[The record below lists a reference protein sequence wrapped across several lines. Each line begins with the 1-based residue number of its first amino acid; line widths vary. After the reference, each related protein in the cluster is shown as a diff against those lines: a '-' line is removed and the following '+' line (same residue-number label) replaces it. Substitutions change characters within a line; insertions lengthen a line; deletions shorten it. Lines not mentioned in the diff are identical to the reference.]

1 MADLVT
7 SCTKSTWMKENG
19 AQLSLVM
26 ENVRRNDEDEAIIM
40 EVMEVR
46 VWLWRREKRENEMK
60 GMNIK
65 V

>member
-19 AQLSLVM
+19 AQPSLVM